1 MRMTESLSG
10 WLVFGLEFELGASQV
25 WN

>member
-1 MRMTESLSG
+1 MTDSLSG
-10 WLVFGLEFELGASQV
+10 WLVFGLEFEPGASQV

>member
-1 MRMTESLSG
+1 MTESLSG

>member
-1 MRMTESLSG
+1 MRMTDSLSG
-10 WLVFGLEFELGASQV
+10 WLVFGLEFEPGASQV